1 MKTMFDLNVIL
12 DVVANRA
19 PWVAASARACSLAT
33 QGRRQ
38 KAFVSPHVVTTLY
51 YLVRKYADREAA
63 ERAIDKIVAL
73 FDFAPCG
80 RDVFRRARELPIADF
95 EDAVVV
101 AAAEAAGCACIVT
114 RNLEDFVNS
123 PIRAV
128 SPQDF
133 CHAL

>member
-12 DVVANRA
+12 DVVANRSS
-19 PWVAASARACSLAT
+19 WVAESARACSLAT
-33 QGRRQ
+33 QGRR

-51 YLVRKYADREAA
+51 YLVRKYADRAAA
-63 ERAIDKIVAL
+63 ENAIDKVAAL

-101 AAAEAAGCACIVT
+101 AAAEAAGCDHIVT
-114 RNLEDFVNS
+114 RNLEDFANS